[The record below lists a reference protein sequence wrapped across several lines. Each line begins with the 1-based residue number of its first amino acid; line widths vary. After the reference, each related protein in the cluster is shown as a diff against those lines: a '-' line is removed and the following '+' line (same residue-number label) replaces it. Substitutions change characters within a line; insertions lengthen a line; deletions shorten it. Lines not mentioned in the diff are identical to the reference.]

1 MGENTG
7 HIDNRYSPIYQRGG
21 SGSSATPSASASV
34 SSIPRATEPA
44 PARPM
49 RSTSASL
56 PDARVSQSGAARTAD
71 ADAASIVEVLPEG
84 SVATPPSS
92 EARKPGLLRVNPF
105 AAILWFLGTA
115 IIALGLWALFAP
127 MGIEDDILAG
137 PYPQWIFIVSQSAG
151 AILMG
156 GSIVLAAAG
165 VLSALKWERRRRAGS

>member
-21 SGSSATPSASASV
+21 SGITATPPVTASV
-34 SSIPRATEPA
+34 SSIPGGTESA
-44 PARPM
+44 SARQIQ
-49 RSTSASL
+49 STSARL
-56 PDARVSQSGAARTAD
+56 PDTRAPQSGVSRTAD
-71 ADAASIVEVLPEG
+71 ADAASIVEVLPEESATTAPG
-84 SVATPPSS
+84 SGTQ
-92 EARKPGLLRVNPF
+92 KPGLLRVNPF

-115 IIALGLWALFAP
+115 IVALGLWALFAP
-127 MGIEDDILAG
+127 MRIEDDLLAG

-165 VLSALKWERRRRAGS
+165 VLSALRWERRRRTGN